1 MLSHTS
7 GFGYDAGNPDLSRW
21 RKLRGQT
28 SGIKGLPMRDRI
40 NIPLLFEPGS
50 SWQYGMGLD
59 WAGLLVE
66 RLNHTSLEAYMQE
79 HIWDII
85 GAADITFHL
94 ELKPSVKQ
102 RLVKMSRRC
111 GTGNPISAQTGQ
123 GERSVAWTDEVL
135 YDDQTDD
142 EYGGSGAFG
151 SAVGFMNIMRSILA
165 NDGRLLKPQT
175 LEWMF
180 EPQLG
185 MESER
190 ALVTFLGL
198 SLQTDSFSSVST
210 TTKFNHG
217 LGGLLILNDLD
228 TGLKKGTLTW
238 NGFPNLVWTI
248 DRETGLALLY
258 ATNIVPFGDPQSAKH
273 QQLFERE
280 MYDRFSMVTR

>member
-1 MLSHTS
+1 
-7 GFGYDAGNPDLSRW
+7 
-21 RKLRGQT
+21 
-28 SGIKGLPMRDRI
+28 
-40 NIPLLFEPGS
+40 
-50 SWQYGMGLD
+50 MGLD

-79 HIWDII
+79 HIWDIV

-94 ELKPSVKQ
+94 ELKPPVKQ
-102 RLVKMSRRC
+102 HLVKMSRRC